1 MARETIDKQALRREL
16 RARRA
21 ALSPAER
28 IGAAQGLAQ
37 QLMELP
43 ETLTDER
50 VAGYWASG
58 GELSL
63 HLVVPRL
70 LARGATYYLPRVPE
84 RAGALSF
91 AAWRTGDDI
100 VPNRFGIPE
109 PAHGAPPI
117 APDAL
122 ELVFV
127 PLLAFDRRG
136 HRLGMGA
143 GYYDRTFAFLATGE
157 RPREPLLVGV
167 AYAFQE
173 IERVEHAP
181 HDVALDFVAT
191 EQELIDCGEQ
201 RKSDIGHRK

>member
-1 MARETIDKQALRREL
+1 MLDKQSLRRDL
-16 RARRA
+16 RARRV
-21 ALSPAER
+21 ALAPALR
-28 IGAAQGLAQ
+28 IAAAQGLAT
-37 QLMELP
+37 QLAQLP

-50 VAGYWASG
+50 IAGYWATG

-63 HLVVPRL
+63 HVVLSRL
-70 LARGATYYLPRVPE
+70 LARGATFHLPIVPE
-84 RAGALSF
+84 RPAPLTF
-91 AAWRTGDDI
+91 AQWRTGDAI
-100 VPNRFGIPE
+100 APNRFGIPE
-109 PAHGAPPI
+109 PAPDAPRI

-173 IERVEHAP
+173 IERVEHEP
-181 HDVALDFVAT
+181 HDVRLDFIAT
-191 EQELIDCGEQ
+191 ERELIDCTASEEA
-201 RKSDIGHRK
+201 

>member
-1 MARETIDKQALRREL
+1 MFDKQALRRDF

-21 ALSPAER
+21 ALTPAER
-28 IGAAQGLAQ
+28 IGAAQALAR
-37 QLMELP
+37 QLGELA
-43 ETLTDER
+43 ETHTDER
-50 VAGYWASG
+50 VAGYWATG

-63 HLVVPRL
+63 HLVLARL
-70 LARGATYYLPRVPE
+70 LARGATYHLPVVPE
-84 RAGALSF
+84 QAGPLSF
-91 AAWRTGDDI
+91 AQWRTGDDV

-109 PAHGAPPI
+109 PAANAKI
-117 APDAL
+117 VAPDAL

-173 IERVEHAP
+173 IDRVEHEA
-181 HDVALDFVAT
+181 HDVRLDFVAT
-191 EQELIDCGEQ
+191 ERELIDCGA
-201 RKSDIGHRK
+201 G

>member
-1 MARETIDKQALRREL
+1 MSGQSGIERRALRRDL

-21 ALSPAER
+21 VLSARER
-28 IGAAQGLAQ
+28 IEAAAGLAQ
-37 QLMELP
+37 QLAALP
-43 ETLTDER
+43 ETLTDESI
-50 VAGYWASG
+50 AGYWASG

-63 HLVVPRL
+63 HLMLPRL
-70 LARGATYYLPRVPE
+70 LARGARYHLPIVPE
-84 RAGALSF
+84 RTGALSF
-91 AAWRTGDDI
+91 AQWRTGDDV

-109 PAHGAPPI
+109 PAPTAPRI

-127 PLLAFDRRG
+127 PLIAFDRRG

-157 RPREPLLVGV
+157 RPREPLLVGI

-173 IERVEHAP
+173 LERIEHEP
-181 HDVALDFVAT
+181 HDVRLDFIAT
-191 EQELIDCGEQ
+191 ERELIDCTTA
-201 RKSDIGHRK
+201 

>member
-1 MARETIDKQALRREL
+1 VSKTLNKQALRREL

-21 ALSPAER
+21 ALSPVER
-28 IGAAQGLAQ
+28 IGAAQGLAT
-37 QLMELP
+37 QLAALP

-50 VAGYWASG
+50 VAGYWATG

-63 HLVVPRL
+63 HVVLARL
-70 LARGATYYLPRVPE
+70 LARGATYHLPIVPE
-84 RAGALSF
+84 QAGPLSF
-91 AAWRTGDDI
+91 ARWRTGDG
-100 VPNRFGIPE
+100 VAPNRFGIPE
-109 PAHGAPPI
+109 PAASAPHI

-127 PLLAFDRRG
+127 PLLAFDRGG

-173 IERVEHAP
+173 IERVEHEP
-181 HDVALDFVAT
+181 HDVRLDFIAT
-191 EQELIDCGEQ
+191 ERELIDCS
-201 RKSDIGHRK
+201 SDAR

>member
-1 MARETIDKQALRREL
+1 MFDKQSLRRDL

-28 IGAAQGLAQ
+28 IGAAQGLAR
-37 QLMELP
+37 QLAELA
-43 ETLTDER
+43 ETHTDEQ
-50 VAGYWASG
+50 VAGYWATG

-63 HLVVPRL
+63 HLVLARL
-70 LARGATYYLPRVPE
+70 LARGATYHLPVVPE
-84 RAGALSF
+84 RAGPLTF
-91 AAWRTGDDI
+91 AQWRTGDDV

-109 PAHGAPPI
+109 PAASAKII

-127 PLLAFDRRG
+127 PLIAYDRRG

-167 AYAFQE
+167 AYSFQE
-173 IERVEHAP
+173 IERVEHEP
-181 HDVALDFVAT
+181 HDVRLDFVAT
-191 EQELIDCGEQ
+191 ERELIECVEPDE
-201 RKSDIGHRK
+201 